1 MTNYFLTTTFDSSK
15 IIFLF
20 HLSVHLILVYV
31 LYSFWARETC
41 CCSETWNIWV
51 QFTSPTWNTIMF
63 LRLGG
68 LEKKTCCWR
77 WVKCNCAVIAAVQ
90 EEKSSHFRNRRR
102 FQEDVFADSFSFHQR
117 TFTPSINS
125 RIVLVG
131 QILLYYQK
139 CLASQ
144 RYTRSVYWYP
154 PKGHLNTPYLACLDT
169 CLLL

>member
-41 CCSETWNIWV
+41 FCSETWNIWV

-90 EEKSSHFRNRRR
+90 VRRKAVISGTEDASKKTFLLTAFHSTSAPLPHRLIPELFSS
-102 FQEDVFADSFSFHQR
+102 V
-117 TFTPSINS
+117 
-125 RIVLVG
+125 
-131 QILLYYQK
+131 
-139 CLASQ
+139 
-144 RYTRSVYWYP
+144 RYCCIIRSVWL
-154 PKGHLNTPYLACLDT
+154 HRDTLAASIDTPQRAP
-169 CLLL
+169 

>member
-90 EEKSSHFRNRRR
+90 VRRKAVISGT
-102 FQEDVFADSFSFHQR
+102 EDVSKKTFLLTAFHSTSAPLPHRLIPELFS
-117 TFTPSINS
+117 S
-125 RIVLVG
+125 V
-131 QILLYYQK
+131 
-139 CLASQ
+139 
-144 RYTRSVYWYP
+144 RYCCIIRSVWLHRDTLAASIDNP
-154 PKGHLNTPYLACLDT
+154 PKGTLIPHI
-169 CLLL
+169 

>member
-90 EEKSSHFRNRRR
+90 VRRKAVISGT
-102 FQEDVFADSFSFHQR
+102 EDVSKKTFLLTAFHSTSTPLPHRLIPELFS
-117 TFTPSINS
+117 S
-125 RIVLVG
+125 V
-131 QILLYYQK
+131 
-139 CLASQ
+139 
-144 RYTRSVYWYP
+144 RYCCIIRSVWLHRDTLAASIDTP
-154 PKGHLNTPYLACLDT
+154 PKGTLIPHI
-169 CLLL
+169 